1 MHACEHVCSVEI
13 WFYCD
18 CVQIY
23 VGRVLFC
30 FVLCMQVKCRYVD
43 AVMGDINSQFCLQV
57 WDLGSWNSDID
68 SKELTLSRQV
78 SWAELS
84 VFWEM

>member
-1 MHACEHVCSVEI
+1 
-13 WFYCD
+13 
-18 CVQIY
+18 
-23 VGRVLFC
+23 
-30 FVLCMQVKCRYVD
+30 
-43 AVMGDINSQFCLQV
+43 MGDINSQFCLQV

>member
-30 FVLCMQVKCRYVD
+30 FVLCMQVKCRYVMKG
-43 AVMGDINSQFCLQV
+43 AGCSN
-57 WDLGSWNSDID
+57 G
-68 SKELTLSRQV
+68 RY
-78 SWAELS
+78 
-84 VFWEM
+84 